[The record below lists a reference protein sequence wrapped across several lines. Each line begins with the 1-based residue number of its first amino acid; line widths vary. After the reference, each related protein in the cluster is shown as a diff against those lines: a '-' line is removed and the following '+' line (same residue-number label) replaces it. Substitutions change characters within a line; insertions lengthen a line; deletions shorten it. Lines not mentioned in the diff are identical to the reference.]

1 MINRLVFE
9 NLKHRPVRTLLT
21 AIAIGVQVTLILTL
35 VGLSYGM
42 LDDLGK
48 RAQGTG
54 ADLMVR
60 PPDSTVI
67 GFNGNM
73 PEKIVNVVNAQPHVA
88 VATGALMQPIGG
100 IDYITGINLEEFD
113 KMSGG
118 FEFLS
123 GGPFQHPDDLIVD
136 DVYARSHKAHIGT
149 VVDLGKPWRVCGIV
163 VAGKLTRTFAELKVV
178 QERYSAENQIT
189 TIYVKVDNA
198 ANIPAVQSELE
209 EKLPTYKVYNM
220 AEYVSLVSVN
230 SVPMIHEFTNVV
242 IGVGLVIGFLVV
254 FLSMYTAVLERT
266 REIGILKALGAGPGY
281 IVDMLMRETILL
293 SILGT
298 IAGIAMTYGVRSLL
312 AVFVPSFITEIVYAW
327 WPFAAILAVIG
338 SVIGALYPGLKGA
351 RQDAIEA
358 LSYD

>member
-1 MINRLVFE
+1 LINRLVFE

-21 AIAIGVQVTLILTL
+21 AIAIGIQVTMILTL

-48 RAQGTG
+48 RAAGTG
-54 ADLMVR
+54 ADIMVR
-60 PPDSTVI
+60 PPDSSVI
-67 GFNGNM
+67 GFSGNM
-73 PEKIVNVVNAQPHVA
+73 PQKITDVVRSLPHVA
-88 VATGALMQPIGG
+88 IATPALMQPIGNL
-100 IDYITGINLEEFD
+100 DYITGIDLAEFD

-118 FEFLS
+118 FEYIS

-136 DVYARSHKAHIGT
+136 EVFARGKNLHVGS
-149 VVDLGKPWRVCGIV
+149 VLNLGKPWRVCGIV
-163 VAGKLTRTFAELKVV
+163 VPGKLSRTFADLATL
-178 QERYSAENQIT
+178 QERYSSEGQIS
-189 TIYVKVDNA
+189 TIYAKADSP
-198 ANIPAVQSELE
+198 ANIPALQNELDQ
-209 EKLPTYKVYNM
+209 KLPTYKIYSM

-230 SVPMIHEFTNVV
+230 SVPMIRQFTNVV
-242 IGVGLVIGFLVV
+242 IGVGLAIGFLVV

-281 IVDMLMRETILL
+281 VVDMLMRETLLL
-293 SILGT
+293 SVLGT
-298 IAGIAMTYGVRSLL
+298 IAGILMTYGVRALL
-312 AVFVPSFITEIVYAW
+312 EIFVPTFTAEIVYGW

-338 SVIGALYPGLKGA
+338 SLIGALYPGLKAA